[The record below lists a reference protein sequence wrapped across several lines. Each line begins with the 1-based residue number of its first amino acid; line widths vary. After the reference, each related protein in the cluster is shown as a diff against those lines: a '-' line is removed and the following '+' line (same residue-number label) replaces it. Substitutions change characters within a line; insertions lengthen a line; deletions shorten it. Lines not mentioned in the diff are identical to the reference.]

1 VSEIVFR
8 ITNSVKEDITLH
20 LEPWGEQY
28 IMASGVAYKVEAKGP
43 DNDILELEYAER
55 KLIVYGWSGSVV
67 TISKIERAKEGL
79 DQIRS

>member
-1 VSEIVFR
+1 
-8 ITNSVKEDITLH
+8 
-20 LEPWGEQY
+20 
-28 IMASGVAYKVEAKGP
+28 MASGVAYKVEAKGP